1 MALETL
7 AEVGFTV
14 EAKDFA
20 HGALVALKDAEQS
33 RSGGFG
39 SDDQEEHI
47 MLSCK
52 STRAPM
58 GHIDFGLIDVPLA
71 VATCVDQ
78 WDVQPIIVRLNTSL
92 QQRGYKTWLD
102 LECMKGNPLANLNL
116 FVCNRL

>member
-71 VATCVDQ
+71 VATCVSRP
-78 WDVQPIIVRLNTSL
+78 V
-92 QQRGYKTWLD
+92 G
-102 LECMKGNPLANLNL
+102 CAANN
-116 FVCNRL
+116 CQIKHITAAARI